1 MVFSHTFKMR
11 PKLDHDLDY
20 FIPAALAGLCYVL
33 FFHELGGIG
42 FLGPDEPRYAAVARE
57 MYLSGDY
64 ITPRLL
70 GENWF
75 EKPVLMYWGAALGY
89 AIFGIGETGARLP
102 SAVGA
107 TLSIF
112 MVYWAGR
119 RVFSRSIGFGGA
131 VILATSIGF
140 FGLARAA
147 STDMP
152 LTASLTAALAFFIVG
167 HESSGVSRRWYF
179 YAFYASLGLG
189 VLAKGPVA
197 IVLPAFALVMFLI
210 WRGPIGEWKKWH
222 PEGILVTGLV
232 AGPWYAAVT
241 MANGME
247 FINVFIFEHNLS
259 RFTSDVYGHEQPF
272 YFYLPVL
279 LLMTFPWSF
288 LLIPALRRRF
298 ARNEQLILMWALA
311 PLIFFSLSGSKL
323 PAYILPMVP
332 PLALLCARE
341 VSRRD
346 SLLSYRIAAFAQ
358 AALWVAVGLAF
369 GFFGDR
375 INIDIQV
382 NGMAILAVTLV
393 MAAALVAIGIWLPPP
408 AFGTLNVLTIAILVF
423 LITAAVFPRIQSVES
438 MRPWETELNRFVSEG
453 QAVVLY
459 RPRPWMEYGLEY
471 YRGRH
476 VETALSEEELA
487 ALATPDRM
495 LCISEIGML
504 DELGTSETVAIEVVH
519 SIGDQAAFWFW
530 LP

>member
-1 MVFSHTFKMR
+1 MR
-11 PKLDHDLDY
+11 LKPDQDLDY
-20 FIPAALAGLCYVL
+20 FILAALAGLCYVL

-102 SAVGA
+102 SALGA
-107 TLSIF
+107 TLSVF

-119 RVFSRSIGFGGA
+119 RVFTRGIGFSA
-131 VILATSIGF
+131 ALILATSVGF

-147 STDMP
+147 SMDMP
-152 LTASLTAALAFFIVG
+152 LTATLTAALAFFLVG
-167 HESSGVSRRWYF
+167 HETSGGFRRGYF
-179 YAFYASLGLG
+179 YAFYAAIGLG

-197 IVLPAFALVMFLI
+197 IALPAFALVMFLI
-210 WRGPIGEWKKWH
+210 WRGPSGDWRKWH
-222 PEGILVTGLV
+222 PEGILVTCLV
-232 AGPWYAAVT
+232 AGPWYAAVAI
-241 MANGME
+241 ANGWE
-247 FINVFIFEHNLS
+247 FINVFILEHNLN

-288 LLIPALRRRF
+288 LLIPAMRRRF

-311 PLIFFSLSGSKL
+311 PFILFSLSGSKL
-323 PAYILPMVP
+323 PAYILPMAP

-341 VSRRD
+341 VTQRD
-346 SLLSYRIAAFAQ
+346 SVLSYRISVFCQ
-358 AALWVAVGLAF
+358 AALWVAVGVAF
-369 GFFGDR
+369 GFFGDQ
-375 INIDIQV
+375 INIDILV
-382 NGMAILAVTLV
+382 SGIAILAVTLV
-393 MAAALVAIGIWLPPP
+393 IAAALVAIGIWLPPP
-408 AFGTLNVLTIAILVF
+408 AFGALNVLSIAILVF
-423 LITAAVFPRIQSVES
+423 AISAAVFPRIQSVES
-438 MRPWETELNRFVSEG
+438 MRPWKTELNRFVSEG
-453 QAVVLY
+453 QDVVLY
-459 RPRPWMEYGLEY
+459 RPSPWMEYGLEY

-476 VETALSEEELA
+476 VEIALSEEGLT
-487 ALATPDRM
+487 ALATPSRT
-495 LCISEIGML
+495 LCITDSGML
-504 DELGTSETVAIEVVH
+504 DELSTSETVAIDVVH
-519 SIGDQAAFWFW
+519 SVGDQAAFWFW

>member
-1 MVFSHTFKMR
+1 MR

-20 FIPAALAGLCYVL
+20 FIPSALAGLCYVL

-107 TLSIF
+107 TLSVF

-179 YAFYASLGLG
+179 YAFFAALGLG

-247 FINVFIFEHNLS
+247 FINVFIFEHNLG

-311 PLIFFSLSGSKL
+311 PLVFFSLSGSKL

-346 SLLSYRIAAFAQ
+346 SLLSYRIAVFAQ

-369 GFFGDR
+369 GFFGDQ

-423 LITAAVFPRIQSVES
+423 VITAAVFPRIQSVES

-453 QAVVLY
+453 QDVVLY

-476 VETALSEEELA
+476 VETALSEEALA